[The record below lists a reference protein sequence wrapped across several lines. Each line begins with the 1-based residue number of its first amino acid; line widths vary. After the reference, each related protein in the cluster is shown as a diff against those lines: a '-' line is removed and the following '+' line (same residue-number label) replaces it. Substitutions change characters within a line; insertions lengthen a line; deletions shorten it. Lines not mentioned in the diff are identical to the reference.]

1 MPKPYVLVIDDDPDL
16 REALRLMLEPAG
28 YDVALCATGP
38 IGMEAI
44 QRRPP
49 DLIILD
55 IMLASPSE
63 GFHLAYQLKR
73 DEALKHI
80 PVIMISAIGE
90 KMGINYARELGS
102 DYVPADRFL
111 DKPLK
116 AETLLAAVRDTLA
129 GAGNGKKATTK

>member
-1 MPKPYVLVIDDDPDL
+1 MPQPYVLVIDDDPDL
-16 REALRLMLEPAG
+16 REALRLMLESAG
-28 YDVALCATGP
+28 YEVALCATGP

-73 DEALKHI
+73 DEALKRI

-102 DYVPADRFL
+102 DYVPAERFL

-116 AETLLAAVRDTLA
+116 TETLLAAVRETLA
-129 GAGNGKKATTK
+129 RTSDGKSSSS